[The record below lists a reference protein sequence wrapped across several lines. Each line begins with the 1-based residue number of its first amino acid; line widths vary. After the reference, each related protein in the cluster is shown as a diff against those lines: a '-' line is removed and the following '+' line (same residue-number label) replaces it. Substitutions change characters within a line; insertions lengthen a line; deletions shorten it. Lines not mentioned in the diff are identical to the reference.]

1 MTRKRDRRK
10 HVCKATK
17 YRIDIVIRYRTDI
30 AINNSNR
37 NSIGPLVNFR
47 VRTNLNIKLRVLRT
61 IYNLNSLSSN
71 NLNSNSSKPLN
82 ISKHSSS
89 DLNFLSSNS
98 LNSSKSHKTLSNSS
112 VNLLVTDYLS
122 HIQTYLM
129 QRFQPTYLLIVR
141 DIRIGV
147 LVCFVPAVVHLAT
160 KALCA
165 LFLKLNDYHNRRTN
179 TW

>member
-10 HVCKATK
+10 HVSKATK
-17 YRIDIVIRYRTDI
+17 YRIDIVIRHRTDM

-61 IYNLNSLSSN
+61 ISNLNSLSSN

-82 ISKHSSS
+82 ISKHSS
-89 DLNFLSSNS
+89 
-98 LNSSKSHKTLSNSS
+98 
-112 VNLLVTDYLS
+112 VNLLVTDHLS

-129 QRFQPTYLLIVR
+129 QRLQPTHLLMVR
-141 DIRIGV
+141 DIGIGV
-147 LVCFVPAVVHLAT
+147 LVCFVLAVVHLAT
-160 KALCA
+160 EALCA
-165 LFLKLNDYHNRRTN
+165 LFLKLNDCHDGRTN